1 MFAHVLCMAF
11 ARLFNAEKKHVLNH
25 FALEMAAIVV
35 ARRRHRRNQ
44 RLHGRRERIFST
56 RINLFGMP
64 EQQIIQKFRLPSHVI
79 LNLLEE
85 IQDDLEPS
93 TRRSHAIP
101 GVSKLLATLH
111 FLSSGSF
118 QSTVATLAG
127 ISQSAF
133 SPALSVVLKSLMK
146 IVHQHIIFPNR
157 PEASI
162 ILPDKFTRLSAF
174 IYRPVYHMHLQ
185 EHHLCLFATM
195 R

>member
-1 MFAHVLCMAF
+1 MSEFTKDAQWIISAEKVWSSSFCDWPDCICISRSFPFRRKHFGRRLFKWFTQRDLLMFAHVLCMAF

-44 RLHGRRERIFST
+44 RLHGRRERIS
-56 RINLFGMP
+56 R
-64 EQQIIQKFRLPSHVI
+64 
-79 LNLLEE
+79 
-85 IQDDLEPS
+85 
-93 TRRSHAIP
+93 
-101 GVSKLLATLH
+101 
-111 FLSSGSF
+111 
-118 QSTVATLAG
+118 
-127 ISQSAF
+127 
-133 SPALSVVLKSLMK
+133 
-146 IVHQHIIFPNR
+146 
-157 PEASI
+157 I